1 MMPEEPKGGM
11 RISRSAPERA
21 VPPADQFA
29 EAASARAQEDV
40 AAAMRS
46 AQPNGPV
53 AQPKAMQD
61 DSMLIELPSGMLVE
75 LGPPSVAIAFIVAR
89 IMGEAN
95 TKDIGAMF
103 AVQTYVRALLY
114 VRGMN
119 GHPVARPSNFIEA
132 QDLANQ
138 LSDIGVEHVMA
149 AVQVEWPAP
158 SEKDLKIIRK
168 PQRTLNS

>member
-1 MMPEEPKGGM
+1 MMAEEPKGGM

-21 VPPADQFA
+21 VPTSEQFA

-53 AQPKAMQD
+53 SMPPRAMQD

-103 AVQTYVRALLY
+103 AVQTYV
-114 VRGMN
+114 
-119 GHPVARPSNFIEA
+119 
-132 QDLANQ
+132 
-138 LSDIGVEHVMA
+138 
-149 AVQVEWPAP
+149 
-158 SEKDLKIIRK
+158 
-168 PQRTLNS
+168 